1 MKKINITIT
10 GGLGRM
16 GQLLIKH
23 TNKDKK
29 LILHSVTEYKELK
42 KGKIRYQLNN
52 DQAFKG
58 TNVIIDFTRPNC
70 TLEVLKLAVK
80 YKKKVIIGT
89 TGFKERHWKIIK
101 KASKKIS
108 ILQSGNMSLGIN
120 LMQFVSKILS
130 KGFMNN
136 YQMEIH
142 DAHHIKKI
150 DYPSGTALMLGHAI
164 ADGKLKTLKKIQGK
178 IFVNE
183 KGKGSVNKLNFYI
196 LRKGKIP
203 GTHSVIFENKLEKLK
218 VEHTAHTRDLFVEGA
233 ISAAKWLVN
242 KKPGFYNMQNVLGIK

>member
-16 GQLLIKH
+16 GQLLIKQ

-89 TGFKERHWKIIK
+89 TVFKERHWKIIK
-101 KASKKIS
+101 
-108 ILQSGNMSLGIN
+108 LSL
-120 LMQFVSKILS
+120 
-130 KGFMNN
+130 
-136 YQMEIH
+136 IH
-142 DAHHIKKI
+142 I
-150 DYPSGTALMLGHAI
+150 
-164 ADGKLKTLKKIQGK
+164 
-178 IFVNE
+178 
-183 KGKGSVNKLNFYI
+183 
-196 LRKGKIP
+196 
-203 GTHSVIFENKLEKLK
+203 
-218 VEHTAHTRDLFVEGA
+218 
-233 ISAAKWLVN
+233 
-242 KKPGFYNMQNVLGIK
+242 